1 MKVNPYHYEWVWHS
15 MVELAPGPPIT
26 HSTLSTTEAEY
37 IAAVEAG
44 KEIIWMRQLLVEFGI
59 EVKDPSILRMD
70 NQSAISVSKNP
81 EHHGRMKHLDLRF
94 YWLRDQVTLG
104 VITPLFVPTE
114 EMPADLLTKP
124 LTRVKVERFRRMM
137 GIEP

>member
-1 MKVNPYHYEWVWHS
+1 
-15 MVELAPGPPIT
+15 
-26 HSTLSTTEAEY
+26 
-37 IAAVEAG
+37 
-44 KEIIWMRQLLVEFGI
+44 MRQLLVEFGI